1 MKEEKSQL
9 ILQKYKITIRQQ
21 TLWTIIYW
29 QTEQPG
35 RNGQI
40 STNVTAHQNWI
51 KKKQHTL
58 KRPITWSETECAI
71 KKNTKPP
78 YKQKPRT

>member
-1 MKEEKSQL
+1 MRYERGEITAVIAEIQRN
-9 ILQKYKITIRQQ
+9 YKT

-40 STNVTAHQNWI
+40 SKNITAHQNWI

-58 KRPITWSETECAI
+58 KRPITWSETEYAI
-71 KKNTKPP
+71 
-78 YKQKPRT
+78 